1 MTTNTGCLFIISAPS
16 GTGKTSLVRA
26 LLKTDVNLKLSIS
39 HTSRPSR
46 SDEVDGRDY
55 HFVSEEIFKQKL
67 LRGEF
72 LESAEVYGNLYGT
85 SQTWINETMAAGYD
99 ILLEIDCQG
108 ATQVRNIYPKA
119 IGIFILPPSS
129 ETLATRLKTRGQD
142 ESTVIEKRLAAAREE
157 VSHVCEFDYVIIN
170 NKLEE
175 AVNDLTCI
183 VRSEHLKKERQLV
196 DQHALITQLEST
208 DL

>member
-26 LLKTDVNLKLSIS
+26 LLKTNPNLKLSIS
-39 HTSRPSR
+39 HTSRPPR
-46 SDEVDGRDY
+46 AEEVNGRDY
-55 HFVSEEIFKQKL
+55 HFVSQEIFKQKL

-85 SQTWINETMAAGYD
+85 SQEWINEIMAAGHD

-108 ATQVRNIYPKA
+108 ASQVREIFPQA
-119 IGIFILPPSS
+119 IGIFILPPSTV
-129 ETLATRLKTRGQD
+129 TLATRLKTRGQD
-142 ESTVIEKRLAAAREE
+142 DSVVIEKRLAASREE
-157 VSHVCEFDYVIIN
+157 VGHVSEFDYVIIN

-175 AVNDLTCI
+175 AIHDLTCI
-183 VRSEHLKKERQLV
+183 VRAEHLKKEHQLV
-196 DQHALITQLEST
+196 DQHALITQLRYT

>member
-39 HTSRPSR
+39 HTSRPLR

-108 ATQVRNIYPKA
+108 ATQVRKIYPQA

-129 ETLATRLKTRGQD
+129 ETLATRLKTRAQD